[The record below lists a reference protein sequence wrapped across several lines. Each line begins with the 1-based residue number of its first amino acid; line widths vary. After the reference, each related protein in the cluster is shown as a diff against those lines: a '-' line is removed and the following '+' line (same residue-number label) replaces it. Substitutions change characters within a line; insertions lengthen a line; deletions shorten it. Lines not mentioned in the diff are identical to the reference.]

1 MTGAA
6 LQGLHTAVLG
16 RRAIYL
22 EETDSTNR
30 YLKEAGESLPHGT
43 LCYTG
48 RQTSGRGRLGRD
60 WTAPDGAALAMSV
73 LLRGVRTPIGAGC
86 RWYAASP
93 WPRRWT
99 AWLESGRG
107 CPSG

>member
-43 LCYTG
+43 LCYTCLLY
-48 RQTSGRGRLGRD
+48 TSTLP
-60 WTAPDGAALAMSV
+60 TKA
-73 LLRGVRTPIGAGC
+73 
-86 RWYAASP
+86 
-93 WPRRWT
+93 
-99 AWLESGRG
+99 
-107 CPSG
+107 